1 MKILTWN
8 VNSVKTRLERL
19 IACLERHQPDIVC
32 LQELKTVEEKFPFEA
47 IREAGYHAAVYGQKT
62 YNGVAILS
70 KQEPQDIRRGIDDD
84 VDDPQARLV
93 SAQIGDVRVISV
105 YFPNGSAV
113 GSDKWE
119 YKLHWMARLQA
130 LFERDYSAVQ
140 PLLVCGDTNIAIHDS
155 DVANPD
161 NWADSVLCA
170 APGREALQRI
180 LAWGLHDV
188 FGRLHPDGGIYSWW
202 DYRNLGFPKNDG
214 LRIDHILATKTLA
227 DVCTEASVDRDERK
241 GTKENKPSD
250 HAPVIAVFS

>member
-47 IREAGYHAAVYGQKT
+47 IREAGYHAAVFGQKT

-70 KQEPQDIRRGIDDD
+70 KQEPQDIRLGIDDD

-93 SAQIGDVRVISV
+93 SAQISDVRVISA
-105 YFPNGSAV
+105 YFPNGSTV

-119 YKLHWMARLQA
+119 YKLAWMARLRA
-130 LFERDYSAVQ
+130 LLERSYSPDQ

-170 APGREALQRI
+170 APGREALQHV
-180 LAWGLHDV
+180 LDWGLRDV
-188 FGRLHPDGGIYSWW
+188 FGELHPEGGIYSWW

-214 LRIDHILATKTLA
+214 LRIDHILATRPLA
-227 DVCTEASVDRDERK
+227 DSCTEASVDRDERK
-241 GTKENKPSD
+241 GTKEDKPSD